1 MNCESAREKLIDLL
15 SNPIQIPTPER
26 TILEAHLANCPDC
39 QAELEGTRQLWRA
52 LGTVPVPEP
61 GEKVRTRF
69 YAMLETYQHA
79 ETKKRQ
85 RSWKSILRRLRR
97 FLTPQLAVRVAYSLA
112 LVLMGLAGGFWLN
125 DRTKPAYEQQITELD
140 TQVKEMRQTV
150 LLSLLENQSATE
162 RLRAVEYT
170 KDIEHADEKVVEAL
184 LSTLNNDSNENV
196 RLVTLEAL
204 VTLAADPAVREG
216 LVQSIVKQDSPLV
229 QAALA
234 DVMVKLQEKRSVK
247 PLRQLLRQENLNDFV
262 KVKIEQSIKDL
273 T

>member
-1 MNCESAREKLIDLL
+1 MNCESAKEQLIDLL
-15 SNPIQIPTPER
+15 SNQVPETER
-26 TILEAHLANCPDC
+26 TRIEAHLAQCPDC
-39 QAELEGTRQLWRA
+39 QAELESTRHLWRA
-52 LGTVPVPEP
+52 MGSAPTPEP

-69 YAMLETYQHA
+69 YAMLETYQHD
-79 ETKKRQ
+79 ETRKRR
-85 RSWKSILRRLRR
+85 RSWKSILRRIKR

-112 LVLMGLAGGFWLN
+112 LVLIGLTGGYWLN
-125 DRTKPAYEQQITELD
+125 ARNKPAYEQQISQLD
-140 TQVKEMRQTV
+140 AQVKEMRQTV

-184 LSTLNNDSNENV
+184 LSTLNNDANENV

-204 VTLAADPAVREG
+204 VPLAADPKVREG
-216 LVQSIVKQDSPLV
+216 LVQSIVKQESPLV

-247 PLRQLLRQENLNDFV
+247 PLKQLLQQEGLNDFV
-262 KVKIEQSIKDL
+262 KVKIEQTIKDL

>member
-1 MNCESAREKLIDLL
+1 MNCESAKEQLIDLL
-15 SNPIQIPTPER
+15 NNQVPEADR
-26 TILEAHLANCPDC
+26 PALEAHLAQCTEC
-39 QAELEGTRQLWRA
+39 QSELAETRQLWRVM
-52 LGTVPVPEP
+52 GNVPVPEP

-79 ETKKRQ
+79 EAQKRR
-85 RSWKSILRRLRR
+85 RSWKSIVRRIRR
-97 FLTPQLAVRVAYSLA
+97 FLTPELAVRVAYSLS
-112 LVLMGLAGGFWLN
+112 LVLVGLAGGYWLN
-125 DRTKPAYEQQITELD
+125 ARSKPAYEQQISALD
-140 TQVKEMRQTV
+140 AQVKEMRQTV
-150 LLSLLENQSATE
+150 LLSLLENSSATE

-204 VTLAADPAVREG
+204 VPLASNPKVREG

-229 QAALA
+229 QSALA

-273 T
+273 S

>member
-1 MNCESAREKLIDLL
+1 MNCESAKNHLTDLL
-15 SNPIQIPTPER
+15 TNQLPETER
-26 TILEAHLANCPDC
+26 AVVEAHLAQCPDC
-39 QAELEGTRQLWRA
+39 QAELEATRQLWRA
-52 LGTVPVPEP
+52 MGSVPVPEP

-79 ETKKRQ
+79 EAQKRQ
-85 RSWKSILRRLRR
+85 RSWKSILRRVKR
-97 FLTPQLAVRVAYSLA
+97 FLTPQLAVQVAYSLA
-112 LVLMGLAGGFWLN
+112 LVLVGLAGGYWLSA
-125 DRTKPAYEQQITELD
+125 KKAPAYEQQISALD
-140 TQVKEMRQTV
+140 AQVKEMRQTV

-204 VTLAADPAVREG
+204 VPLAGDPNVREG

-229 QAALA
+229 QSALA